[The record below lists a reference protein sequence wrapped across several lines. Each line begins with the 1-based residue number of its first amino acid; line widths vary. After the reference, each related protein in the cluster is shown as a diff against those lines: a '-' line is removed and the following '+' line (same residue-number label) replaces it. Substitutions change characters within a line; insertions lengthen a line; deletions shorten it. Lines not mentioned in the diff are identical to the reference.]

1 MATEASGDR
10 KPVAIALRDFGS
22 GATVA
27 PLVTIIEMPRK

>member
-10 KPVAIALRDFGS
+10 KPVATALSDCGS

-27 PLVTIIEMPRK
+27 PLVTTIEMPRK